1 MSLLKVSTGSRE
13 MTAKEERYF
22 LHLLSGD
29 PMFKDF
35 VRSQA
40 MHGEDSGTRIL
51 NQPVCP
57 KCERGAFHHKG
68 GVACAHCGYMGAG
81 AHKVKHHVRNGY
93 YR

>member
-1 MSLLKVSTGSRE
+1 MSLLRANASRE
-13 MTAKEERYF
+13 MTPQEERYF

-40 MHGEDSGTRIL
+40 MHGENAAQRIMK
-51 NQPVCP
+51 QPVCP
-57 KCERGAFHHKG
+57 KCERGAFYHKD
-68 GVACAHCGYMGAG
+68 GVACSHCGYMGAS
-81 AHKVKHHVRNGY
+81 AHKIRQHIRGGH